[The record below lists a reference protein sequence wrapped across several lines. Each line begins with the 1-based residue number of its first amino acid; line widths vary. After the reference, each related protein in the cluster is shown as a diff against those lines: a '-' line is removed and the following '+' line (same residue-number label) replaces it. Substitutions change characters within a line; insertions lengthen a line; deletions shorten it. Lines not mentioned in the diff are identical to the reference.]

1 MTNDVPL
8 LFQKTV
14 LQVEYRTLSRVRE
27 QFPKKSNHKA
37 VVYVEV
43 QMTKVLNEIDEIDKK
58 LNHEK
63 KVI

>member
-14 LQVEYRTLSRVRE
+14 LQVEYRTLSRVRD

-37 VVYVEV
+37 VAYIEV
-43 QMTKVLNEIDEIDKK
+43 QLTKVLNEIDEIDKK
-58 LNHEK
+58 LNYGR
-63 KVI
+63 

>member
-27 QFPKKSNHKA
+27 HFPKKSNHKA

-43 QMTKVLNEIDEIDKK
+43 QMTKVLNEIDEINKN
-58 LNHEK
+58 LNHGR
-63 KVI
+63 

>member
-1 MTNDVPL
+1 MTPDVPL

-37 VVYVEV
+37 VVYGEV
-43 QMTKVLNEIDEIDKK
+43 QMTRVLNEIDEIDKK
-58 LNHEK
+58 FIL
-63 KVI
+63 IPA

>member
-37 VVYVEV
+37 VAYVEV
-43 QMTKVLNEIDEIDKK
+43 QMTMVLNEIDTIDKK
-58 LNHEK
+58 LNHGR
-63 KVI
+63 

>member
-27 QFPKKSNHKA
+27 EFPKKSNHKA
-37 VVYVEV
+37 VDYIEIE
-43 QMTKVLNEIDEIDKK
+43 MTRVLNEIDEINKK
-58 LNHEK
+58 LNHGR
-63 KVI
+63 

>member
-1 MTNDVPL
+1 MTPDILL

-37 VVYVEV
+37 VVYVEKE
-43 QMTKVLNEIDEIDKK
+43 MTRVINELDFINQQLNLK
-58 LNHEK
+58 
-63 KVI
+63 

>member
-37 VVYVEV
+37 VGYIEV
-43 QMTKVLNEIDEIDKK
+43 QMTMVLIEIDKIDKK
-58 LNHEK
+58 LNYGR
-63 KVI
+63 

>member
-37 VVYVEV
+37 VSYIEV
-43 QMTKVLNEIDEIDKK
+43 QMTMVLIEIDKIDKK
-58 LNHEK
+58 LNYGR
-63 KVI
+63 

>member
-27 QFPKKSNHKA
+27 EFPKKSNHKA

-43 QMTKVLNEIDEIDKK
+43 QMTMVLNEIDAIDKK
-58 LNHEK
+58 LNYGR
-63 KVI
+63 

>member
-1 MTNDVPL
+1 MTPDVPL

-43 QMTKVLNEIDEIDKK
+43 QMTKVLNEIDEIDKQ
-58 LNHEK
+58 LNHGR
-63 KVI
+63 

>member
-37 VVYVEV
+37 VAYVEV
-43 QMTKVLNEIDEIDKK
+43 QMTRVLNEIDEIDKK
-58 LNHEK
+58 LNYGRY
-63 KVI
+63 II

>member
-14 LQVEYRTLSRVRE
+14 LQVEYRTLSRIRE

-37 VVYVEV
+37 VAYVEV

-58 LNHEK
+58 LNHGR
-63 KVI
+63 

>member
-1 MTNDVPL
+1 MTPDIPL

-27 QFPKKSNHKA
+27 EFPKKSNHKA

-43 QMTKVLNEIDEIDKK
+43 QMTKVLNEIDEINKQ
-58 LNHEK
+58 LNHGR
-63 KVI
+63 

>member
-1 MTNDVPL
+1 MTPDVPL

-27 QFPKKSNHKA
+27 EFPKKSNHKA

-58 LNHEK
+58 LNYGR
-63 KVI
+63 

>member
-1 MTNDVPL
+1 MTPDVPL

-43 QMTKVLNEIDEIDKK
+43 QMTRVLNEIDEIDKK
-58 LNHEK
+58 LNQK
-63 KVI
+63 K

>member
-14 LQVEYRTLSRVRE
+14 LQVEYRTLSRVRD

-37 VVYVEV
+37 VSYIEV
-43 QMTKVLNEIDEIDKK
+43 QMTKVLNELDEIDKK
-58 LNHEK
+58 LNYGR
-63 KVI
+63 

>member
-27 QFPKKSNHKA
+27 EFPKKSNHKA
-37 VVYVEV
+37 VAYVEV

-58 LNHEK
+58 LNHGR
-63 KVI
+63 

>member
-1 MTNDVPL
+1 MTPDVPL

-27 QFPKKSNHKA
+27 EFPKKSNHKA

-58 LNHEK
+58 LNHGR
-63 KVI
+63 

>member
-27 QFPKKSNHKA
+27 EFPKKSNHKA
-37 VVYVEV
+37 VTYVEV

-58 LNHEK
+58 LNHGR
-63 KVI
+63 

>member
-1 MTNDVPL
+1 MTNDVLL

-27 QFPKKSNHKA
+27 EFPKKSNHKA

-43 QMTKVLNEIDEIDKK
+43 QMTRVLNEIDEIDKK
-58 LNHEK
+58 LNQK
-63 KVI
+63 K